1 MKPLFALASACALL
15 VATPVF
21 ACSEAE
27 AEKMGK
33 EVATKVASITQKNP
47 QRARNST
54 SSCAS
59 ARKPALEQNRPSDCD
74 AYAQMLKEL
83 DQEKVTYSATLRSD
97 PPVRGAAAR
106 TAGSGA
112 RDGAPPTPP
121 ESLRQARAEQH
132 DAGTDHAQG
141 HAQPVA
147 P

>member
-47 QRARNST
+47 QRARELNEQLRQRQE
-54 SSCAS
+54 
-59 ARKPALEQNRPSDCD
+59 ARSNRTGRAIAMPTRRCSRNWIRKKATC
-74 AYAQMLKEL
+74 
-83 DQEKVTYSATLRSD
+83 SATLRSD

-106 TAGSGA
+106 DGGA
-112 RDGAPPTPP
+112 RRP
-121 ESLRQARAEQH
+121 
-132 DAGTDHAQG
+132 
-141 HAQPVA
+141 
-147 P
+147 

>member
-47 QRARNST
+47 QRARELNEQLRQRQE
-54 SSCAS
+54 
-59 ARKPALEQNRPSDCD
+59 ARSEQNRYRAIAMPTRRCSRNWIRKKATC
-74 AYAQMLKEL
+74 
-83 DQEKVTYSATLRSD
+83 SATLRSD

-106 TAGSGA
+106 
-112 RDGAPPTPP
+112 DGGVRRP
-121 ESLRQARAEQH
+121 
-132 DAGTDHAQG
+132 
-141 HAQPVA
+141 
-147 P
+147 

>member
-47 QRARNST
+47 HST

-59 ARKPALEQNRPSDCD
+59 ARKPARNRTGRAIAMPTRRCSRNWIR
-74 AYAQMLKEL
+74 K
-83 DQEKVTYSATLRSD
+83 KVTYSATLRSD

-106 TAGSGA
+106 
-112 RDGAPPTPP
+112 DGGVRRP
-121 ESLRQARAEQH
+121 
-132 DAGTDHAQG
+132 
-141 HAQPVA
+141 
-147 P
+147 

>member
-47 QRARNST
+47 QRARELNEQLRQRQE
-54 SSCAS
+54 
-59 ARKPALEQNRPSDCD
+59 ARSEQNRPSDCD

-83 DQEKVTYSATLRSD
+83 DQEKGYVQRNTS
-97 PPVRGAAAR
+97 
-106 TAGSGA
+106 
-112 RDGAPPTPP
+112 
-121 ESLRQARAEQH
+121 Q
-132 DAGTDHAQG
+132 
-141 HAQPVA
+141 
-147 P
+147 

>member
-47 QRARNST
+47 QRARELNEQLRQRQE
-54 SSCAS
+54 
-59 ARKPALEQNRPSDCD
+59 ARSEQNRPSDCD

-83 DQEKVTYSATLRSD
+83 DQEKGDVQRNTSQRSAGS
-97 PPVRGAAAR
+97 
-106 TAGSGA
+106 GSGA
-112 RDGAPPTPP
+112 RDG
-121 ESLRQARAEQH
+121 RATH
-132 DAGTDHAQG
+132 PA
-141 HAQPVA
+141 
-147 P
+147 

>member
-47 QRARNST
+47 QRAGNST

-59 ARKPALEQNRPSDCD
+59 ARKPARNRTGRAIAMPTRRCSRNWIR
-74 AYAQMLKEL
+74 K
-83 DQEKVTYSATLRSD
+83 KVTYSATLRSD

-106 TAGSGA
+106 
-112 RDGAPPTPP
+112 DGGDRRP
-121 ESLRQARAEQH
+121 
-132 DAGTDHAQG
+132 
-141 HAQPVA
+141 
-147 P
+147 

>member
-1 MKPLFALASACALL
+1 MKPLFALASACACALL

-47 QRARNST
+47 QRARELNEQLRQRQE
-54 SSCAS
+54 
-59 ARKPALEQNRPSDCD
+59 ARSEQNRQSDCD

-83 DQEKVTYSATLRSD
+83 DQEKATCSATLHSD

-106 TAGSGA
+106 
-112 RDGAPPTPP
+112 DGGVRRP
-121 ESLRQARAEQH
+121 
-132 DAGTDHAQG
+132 
-141 HAQPVA
+141 
-147 P
+147 

>member
-1 MKPLFALASACALL
+1 
-15 VATPVF
+15 
-21 ACSEAE
+21 
-27 AEKMGK
+27 MGK

-47 QRARNST
+47 QRARELNEQLRQRQE
-54 SSCAS
+54 
-59 ARKPALEQNRPSDCD
+59 ARSEQNRPSDCE

-83 DQEKVTYSATLRSD
+83 DQEKATCSATFAVIRRFGGGG
-97 PPVRGAAAR
+97 PGRAGPVTG
-106 TAGSGA
+106 T
-112 RDGAPPTPP
+112 PPTLP

>member
-47 QRARNST
+47 QRARELNEQLRQRQE
-54 SSCAS
+54 
-59 ARKPALEQNRPSDCD
+59 ARSEQNRPSDCD
-74 AYAQMLKEL
+74 AYAQMLRNWIRK
-83 DQEKVTYSATLRSD
+83 KATCSATLRSD

-106 TAGSGA
+106 
-112 RDGAPPTPP
+112 DGGVRRP
-121 ESLRQARAEQH
+121 
-132 DAGTDHAQG
+132 
-141 HAQPVA
+141 
-147 P
+147 

>member
-47 QRARNST
+47 QRARELNEQLRQRQE
-54 SSCAS
+54 
-59 ARKPALEQNRPSDCD
+59 ARSEQNRPSDCD

-97 PPVRGAAAR
+97 PPVRGPAPV
-106 TAGSGA
+106 T
-112 RDGAPPTPP
+112 GAPPTPP